1 MALHQRNTRTTE
13 ATHMYTQGTHSIVES
28 FRISEY
34 ENRLIEKLISKLG
47 CNRSQLIRFAIT
59 RLAADKLQEA
69 RL

>member
-1 MALHQRNTRTTE
+1 MANRT
-13 ATHMYTQGTHSIVES
+13 THSIVES

-34 ENRLIEKLISKLG
+34 ENELIEKLISKLG

-69 RL
+69 QGW